1 MKRVIAYIRVSTKV
15 QDVNR
20 QKLKIKEY
28 CDRNNYTIVR
38 EIVDFGISGAKSER
52 DGYSDLKTLTGEDAD
67 ILIISE
73 LSRLS
78 REEVL
83 VTVNTVQGIIYNGLD
98 VIFLD
103 DATKNYKAN
112 KPLDLVELITLLVSA
127 DKNAKERI
135 EIKRKNQEGKQA
147 MLQTNSYAVVD
158 GTYPFGYKA
167 IYNPEG
173 HRPKKILIEDEQEK
187 VYVQKVF
194 ELILSGKSLG
204 EVAKYFNSRNITFRG
219 SFVTRQMLCKLVK
232 RDIYKGIRKRVQN
245 FDRET
250 PGIVEAKIA
259 PMISPEDFDRANALI
274 KENHI
279 YVSVGKN
286 LYNPLKGIF
295 KCRCGRSMMVKD
307 KKPEKGVTKLTY
319 RCSYIG
325 TEDNPISCH
334 FKDEISYELT
344 NELIYSLF
352 KYMNYNDN
360 IDFFKGQIDNKVQD
374 LVEEIE
380 GINERIKNTENS
392 IFTLDTEN
400 KELVKSYLE
409 ARTPTLRA
417 AVQERQIEVE
427 DKIDELKKEVS
438 KLSKEKIDKETDK
451 DRLEDSKKK
460 EKLDNL
466 NIQEKSELFRKHLSL
481 VNYYPVTMM
490 QGFYVVQ
497 FRSGIEFIIAIR
509 KTARNPIVSI
519 LPDKYTL
526 DKDTLL
532 ITERMEVPKRVSMHN
547 FSLATVVQS
556 KEITIQEYLKS
567 ELAELR
573 ALRIDYSYRDRY
585 NEILKTRSIKNSN

>member
-344 NELIYSLF
+344 NELIYSL
-352 KYMNYNDN
+352 
-360 IDFFKGQIDNKVQD
+360 
-374 LVEEIE
+374 L
-380 GINERIKNTENS
+380 
-392 IFTLDTEN
+392 
-400 KELVKSYLE
+400 
-409 ARTPTLRA
+409 
-417 AVQERQIEVE
+417 
-427 DKIDELKKEVS
+427 
-438 KLSKEKIDKETDK
+438 
-451 DRLEDSKKK
+451 
-460 EKLDNL
+460 
-466 NIQEKSELFRKHLSL
+466 
-481 VNYYPVTMM
+481 
-490 QGFYVVQ
+490 
-497 FRSGIEFIIAIR
+497 
-509 KTARNPIVSI
+509 
-519 LPDKYTL
+519 
-526 DKDTLL
+526 
-532 ITERMEVPKRVSMHN
+532 
-547 FSLATVVQS
+547 
-556 KEITIQEYLKS
+556 
-567 ELAELR
+567 
-573 ALRIDYSYRDRY
+573 
-585 NEILKTRSIKNSN
+585 